1 MNKYGFDG
9 EEYQKVDI
17 LEREKEGFEKQV
29 VFINGQLFFV
39 ESSKKRLDEVVE
51 DLQYEIVYL
60 RKELE
65 EVEKQLVF
73 GLDMSELQVELE
85 DFRIELIRNQKDKM
99 KQENMLRLLKEEF
112 EEERIKKLIQIREF
126 LDDVGSELNF
136 MRGELYKLVGE
147 IERKE

>member
-99 KQENMLRLLKEEF
+99 KQENMLRSLKEEF

>member
-99 KQENMLRLLKEEF
+99 KQENMLRSLKEEF
-112 EEERIKKLIQIREF
+112 EEERTKKLIQIREF

>member
-29 VFINGQLFFV
+29 VFINGQFFFV

-99 KQENMLRLLKEEF
+99 KQENMLRSLKEEF

>member
-39 ESSKKRLDEVVE
+39 ESSKKRFDEVVE

-99 KQENMLRLLKEEF
+99 KQENMLRSLKEEF

>member
-99 KQENMLRLLKEEF
+99 KQENMLRFLKEEF